1 MKINKPSWL
10 LNSKAYKKALSL
22 VKETLQSSEHVSAF
36 LARAQDK
43 LNKNKAGSI
52 NAWLDSLLTSFRLL
66 KCYVSGEYREISFES
81 LALIVAS
88 ITYFVMPFDVV
99 PDFFLSLGFLDD
111 AALLAWTFKTVAE
124 ELRRFVEWEKG
135 GKPVIIDVEPTQSQE
150 NESS

>member
-1 MKINKPSWL
+1 
-10 LNSKAYKKALSL
+10 
-22 VKETLQSSEHVSAF
+22 
-36 LARAQDK
+36 
-43 LNKNKAGSI
+43 
-52 NAWLDSLLTSFRLL
+52 LL